1 MGIPFAREALLL
13 LKGDEV
19 LGLSQEATQL
29 LGISAER
36 VPAAGLQDLLDPWP
50 GMPGAGS
57 AEHLWRARIRGTAEW
72 VRCRLVVLRGSEPT
86 TAILRL
92 IPEKDVERLEQDG
105 SLLQALFSQAKVGL
119 AVHDADLH
127 VTRVSLNHHFQAPG
141 DGAMI
146 EPSGGQP
153 LTETLVAED
162 AHAIRELLRQVMEA
176 GEELVEQP
184 QRARR
189 RDQPLVDRIVS
200 LSAIPLAG
208 PDGGTCGVVA
218 AFTDITVEYRE
229 REGRLLAGEAARRI
243 GSDLDPVTCAQEL
256 VEVLVPAFAN
266 AAAVDLAEAVLLGEE
281 PGVDPEKPKGRRIAR
296 RGSADHLAATP
307 VAGGRAT
314 MEWELR
320 ARGQL
325 LGRLVVGR
333 STERGVFDSLDE
345 TVAREIVSRTAL
357 SIDNAR
363 RYVAERRAAEVL
375 RRSLLPSSTKR
386 ISAADTAVL
395 RSDARA
401 ADADAGAWVD
411 TIPLSSARVAFAAGR
426 TSGRGVHAAAAAGRL
441 RTAIQTLSDLDIA
454 PDELLTHVDDLVRR
468 LPSPTE
474 AGEVDPQMLE
484 GPGEVGATCLY
495 VTYDPVTGHCSMASA
510 GHRPPAL
517 ISPSGELVPVPLE
530 PGPPLGRESAP
541 FETVDFLVEPGS
553 LLILSAGG
561 SGAPSAPLP
570 SDERITGDPETAGAL
585 RKVLDGRPVTS
596 VAADGVALAARL
608 RVLPEGSTVHWQF
621 PADPSV
627 VAKVRRAV
635 TSSLETWGLQDLTFV
650 TELVASELVT
660 NSIRYAGGP
669 VGLRLI
675 NDSALICE
683 VSDPSQT
690 KPRLKHA
697 RLTDEGGRGLY
708 LVHQLTEQWG
718 SRYTA
723 SGKTI
728 WTVQVTGDGTD

>member
-1 MGIPFAREALLL
+1 M
-13 LKGDEV
+13 
-19 LGLSQEATQL
+19 S
-29 LGISAER
+29 
-36 VPAAGLQDLLDPWP
+36 
-50 GMPGAGS
+50 
-57 AEHLWRARIRGTAEW
+57 
-72 VRCRLVVLRGSEPT
+72 
-86 TAILRL
+86 
-92 IPEKDVERLEQDG
+92 EKDAERLEQDS
-105 SLLQALFSQAKVGL
+105 SLLRALFSQAKVGL

-127 VTRVSLNHHFQAPG
+127 VTRVSLNHRFQAPD
-141 DGAMI
+141 DGEML

-200 LSAIPLAG
+200 LSAVPLTG
-208 PDGGTCGVVA
+208 PDDHVCGVVA
-218 AFTDITVEYRE
+218 AFTDISVEHRE

-256 VEVLVPAFAN
+256 VEVLVPAFAD
-266 AAAVDLAEAVLLGEE
+266 AAAVDLAAPVLLGEE
-281 PGVDPEKPKGRRIAR
+281 PGDKPEESALRRMAQ
-296 RGSADHLAATP
+296 RGSADCLATTP
-307 VAGGRAT
+307 ADGGRAT
-314 MEWELR
+314 MGAELR

-325 LGRLVVGR
+325 LGRLVVAR
-333 STERGVFDSLDE
+333 SAERGLFDSLDE
-345 TVAREIVSRTAL
+345 TVVREIVSRTAL

-375 RRSLLPSSTKR
+375 RRSLLPSSPGR
-386 ISAADTAVL
+386 ISAADTALL
-395 RSDARA
+395 RSDARGV
-401 ADADAGAWVD
+401 DADAGAWVD
-411 TIPLSSARVAFAAGR
+411 TIPLSSARVAFAAGQ
-426 TSGRGVHAAAAAGRL
+426 TSGGGVRAAAAAGRL
-441 RTAIQTLSDLDIA
+441 RTAIQTLSDLDVA

-468 LPSPTE
+468 LPGTEE
-474 AGEVDPQMLE
+474 AGEADPEALE
-484 GPGEVGATCLY
+484 GPGELGATCLY
-495 VTYDPVTGHCSMASA
+495 VVYDPVTGRCSMASA
-510 GHRPPAL
+510 GHRAPAL
-517 ISPSGELVPVPLE
+517 ISPHGESVPVPLA

-541 FETVDFLVEPGS
+541 FESVDFLVEPGS
-553 LLILSAGG
+553 ALILSAGG
-561 SGAPSAPLP
+561 SHAPSAPLRVA
-570 SDERITGDPETAGAL
+570 ERITGDPEAAGVL
-585 RKVLDGRPVTS
+585 RMALDGRPVTGMAS
-596 VAADGVALAARL
+596 DGVALAARL
-608 RVLPEGSTVHWQF
+608 RVLPAGSTVHWEF

-627 VAKVRRAV
+627 VAKARRAV
-635 TSSLETWGLQDLTFV
+635 TSSLEAWGLQDLAFV

-660 NSIRYAGGP
+660 NAIRYGGGP

-675 NDSALICE
+675 KDSGLICE

-690 KPRLKHA
+690 QPRLKHA

-728 WTVQVTGDGTD
+728 WTVQVTGDGTG